1 MPTYQYLCN
10 KCGHQFEEMQR
21 ISDLPLTECPKCK
34 GDVERVITGGAG
46 IVFKGSGFYI
56 TDYRKKDYKDA
67 AGKDKSGSKD

>member
-21 ISDLPLTECPKCK
+21 ISELPLTECPKCQ
-34 GDVERVITGGAG
+34 GEVERVITGGAG

-56 TDYRKKDYKDA
+56 TDYKRKENKEGSSSETK
-67 AGKDKSGSKD
+67 SKD